1 MRNLNTSSETFR
13 WGGGGAPA
21 SISAVAWRRCAG
33 ATEASRPRGQAAA
46 GQQPGRTGRRA
57 GRRGATPGN
66 HSGMPAAGE
75 AASGFTPAR
84 REQPGHS
91 PAQSPLPS
99 PLWLSRAAAGPH
111 SRRRKKLS
119 TGYGTVMDCRVFHS
133 MCADPPRGLRT
144 PYMAFAQLRHGQ
156 PQRST
161 VTAPVQQRFSA
172 SAQPRPTCQTAF
184 SLLKISQETRDSPR
198 TATAQQGK

>member
-33 ATEASRPRGQAAA
+33 ATGANRPQGQAAA
-46 GQQPGRTGRRA
+46 GQQPGRTGRRARQPPGNNWGDPAAGPSSRRATTGANRPQGQPGRTGRRA

-66 HSGMPAAGE
+66 CSGTPASGE
-75 AASGFTPAR
+75 AASGFAPAR

-133 MCADPPRGLRT
+133 MCANPPRGLRT
-144 PYMAFAQLRHGQ
+144 PYTAYAQLRHG
-156 PQRST
+156 P
-161 VTAPVQQRFSA
+161 
-172 SAQPRPTCQTAF
+172 
-184 SLLKISQETRDSPR
+184 
-198 TATAQQGK
+198 ATTQC

>member
-1 MRNLNTSSETFR
+1 MQSLGEDAQGQPRQA
-13 WGGGGAPA
+13 GHGA
-21 SISAVAWRRCAG
+21 RQLGRAG
-33 ATEASRPRGQAAA
+33 HGARQPPGSNRGSRPLE
-46 GQQPGRTGRRA
+46 RA

-91 PAQSPLPS
+91 PEQSPLPS